1 MKARQFWLVV
11 IITTVFVFAGI
22 LEVRGQA
29 QKDERESYR
38 KQIEEKLREF
48 EKKIK
53 VLKQRAGEVKAE
65 AKAKYNEEMKDVKGK
80 HKTAKNRLRGLK
92 KVGAREWN
100 KAKTEMDTA
109 VQKLE
114 SVYEK
119 AAVRFKADKI
129 KE

>member
-11 IITTVFVFAGI
+11 IITAVFVFTGI

-38 KQIEEKLREF
+38 KQVEEKLREF

-53 VLKQRAGEVKAE
+53 VLKQQAGEVKAE
-65 AKAKYNEEMKDVKGK
+65 AKTKYNEEMNDVKGK

-92 KVGAREWN
+92 EVGAREWN

-109 VQKLE
+109 LHKLE

-119 AAVRFKADKI
+119 AAARFKADKI